1 MYLVGEFMT
10 EIVAVN
16 TFHLGYFFPVV
27 TWMNLYQF
35 FLKKELT
42 VLVQK
47 SALLAVTEE
56 EYEPIPYIFVYSK
69 N

>member
-1 MYLVGEFMT
+1 
-10 EIVAVN
+10 
-16 TFHLGYFFPVV
+16 
-27 TWMNLYQF
+27 MNLYQF